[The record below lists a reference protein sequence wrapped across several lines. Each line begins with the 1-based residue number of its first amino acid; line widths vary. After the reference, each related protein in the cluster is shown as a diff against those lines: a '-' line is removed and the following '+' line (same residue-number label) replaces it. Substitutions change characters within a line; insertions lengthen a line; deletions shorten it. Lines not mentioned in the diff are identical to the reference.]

1 MEDEQPD
8 ISLALSDPNF
18 LNSLLESVPGV
29 NKDQISMDS
38 ILEGLQ
44 GTPTTPEDTQG
55 KKPKKKPGKPGKKA
69 GKKRKDPK

>member
-1 MEDEQPD
+1 VIQ
-8 ISLALSDPNF
+8 NF

-29 NKDQISMDS
+29 DKNQISMDS

-44 GTPTTPEDTQG
+44 GNPTTPEDTQG
-55 KKPKKKPGKPGKKA
+55 KKPKKKPGKPKKGG